1 MKAPTLVGVAVVIVA
16 VLHAVPGL
24 AVPAGKAVGTVTVDG
39 KAVALGFAARGN
51 KPNLFDESKQD
62 TVIVLSDR
70 ALGETAPDDDVGLAV
85 EARSG
90 TLTSLALR
98 LDGAKLVNVAV
109 NSLRLDGTALLPG
122 AWFSY
127 VPGSAGSGT
136 LKLAS
141 RSTDGHSY
149 ACTVEFAAAPAAARR
164 PTEPAATAIATPPP
178 TPTLPPS
185 STSTIEPKAMAAML
199 VAAMMNKDED
209 QALKLV
215 ASGADPNLRDQYGVP
230 MLNWSVMMCMPR
242 LVKALVARGADLKY
256 ERSPGLTILQEAGA
270 CPEAATI
277 LRAAGAR

>member
-1 MKAPTLVGVAVVIVA
+1 MKAPVLVGVAIVVALI
-16 VLHAVPGL
+16 HAVPGL
-24 AVPAGKAVGTVTVDG
+24 AVATGKAAGTVTVDG
-39 KAVALGFAARGN
+39 KAVVLGFAARGT
-51 KPNLFDESKQD
+51 KPNLFDESRQD
-62 TVIVLSDR
+62 TVLVLSDR
-70 ALGETAPDDDVGLAV
+70 ALGETAPDDDAGLALV
-85 EARSG
+85 ARSG
-90 TLTSLALR
+90 ALTSLALR

-109 NSLRLDGTALLPG
+109 NAHGLAGTTLLPG

-149 ACTVEFAAAPAAARR
+149 ACSVEFAAASAPAKRSAEPAAA
-164 PTEPAATAIATPPP
+164 AIATPAP

-185 STSTIEPKAMAAML
+185 STSTIEPKAMASLL
-199 VAAMMNKDED
+199 VAAMMSKDED
-209 QALKLV
+209 KALKLL
-215 ASGADPNLRDQYGVP
+215 ASGADPNLHDQYGVP

-242 LVKALVARGADLKY
+242 LVKALVARGANLKY

-277 LRAAGAR
+277 LRAAGAK